1 MKQIRKS
8 VEIIRIPYFCIPL
21 LLFVL
26 TFISCK
32 EDTNNSSVIPL
43 SLITIAKEA
52 EEQDKLNQCM
62 GRVPGQFCITIVE
75 HYPTNIRQIELL
87 QNGNHITL
95 VDATGVPI
103 TDAMCYVYYNIELG
117 NGTPYRNAKIYL
129 KNTDGEICGI
139 GWEKNEGGTIDQLL
153 NLIGEEKNLKTIT
166 KIDSMG
172 MTLKFTH

>member
-1 MKQIRKS
+1 MKVIKEFKNRVLS
-8 VEIIRIPYFCIPL
+8 FFLNLILIICL
-21 LLFVL
+21 VS
-26 TFISCK
+26 SCK
-32 EDTNNSSVIPL
+32 EETNNSSVIPL

-52 EEQDKLNQCM
+52 EDQNKLNQCM

-75 HYPTNIRQIELL
+75 HYPIHIRQIELL
-87 QNGNHITL
+87 QNGNQIAL

>member
-1 MKQIRKS
+1 MKVIKDFKNRALS
-8 VEIIRIPYFCIPL
+8 FFLNLILIICL
-21 LLFVL
+21 VS
-26 TFISCK
+26 SCK
-32 EDTNNSSVIPL
+32 EETNNLGVIPL
-43 SLITIAKEA
+43 SLITIAKEV
-52 EEQDKLNQCM
+52 ENIEKLNQCM
-62 GRVPGQFCITIVE
+62 GRVLGQVCITVIE

-87 QNGNHITL
+87 QSGNQIAL

-153 NLIGEEKNLKTIT
+153 NLNGEDKNLNTIT

-172 MTLKFTH
+172 ITLKFTH

>member
-1 MKQIRKS
+1 MIDHKFLKNSIF
-8 VEIIRIPYFCIPL
+8 VF
-21 LLFVL
+21 LLFLLSISFVGN
-26 TFISCK
+26 SCK
-32 EDTNNSSVIPL
+32 DTSTDSGWVPL

-62 GRVPGQFCITIVE
+62 GRVPGQVCITIVE

-87 QNGNHITL
+87 QNGNQIAL

-103 TDAMCYVYYNIELG
+103 TDAMCSVYYNIELG

>member
-1 MKQIRKS
+1 MKVIKEFKNRVLS
-8 VEIIRIPYFCIPL
+8 FFLNLILIICL
-21 LLFVL
+21 VS
-26 TFISCK
+26 SCK
-32 EDTNNSSVIPL
+32 EETNNSSVIPL

-52 EEQDKLNQCM
+52 EEQNKLNQCM

-75 HYPTNIRQIELL
+75 HYPIHIRQIELL
-87 QNGNHITL
+87 QNGNQIAL